1 MAQERIDSIID
12 IPAVKKEFD
21 EVLGLLDKLG
31 VSIKNSSNPTG
42 SGSMAQSLTERKTAM
57 AGLQAQT
64 EQMIATEKKLE
75 AQVDAVVEAAKEA
88 TKVNKESVESIKSY
102 NGTLDSNIKLQ
113 IQYKS
118 QIAEVR
124 QQQKEL
130 QKNFTGT
137 AGATKQYEEQ
147 MVQLVKRER
156 ELQAASTE
164 LNTIVRNQ
172 AKEMN
177 AAGNSL
183 NELRSQL
190 SQMKA
195 AADNMDIGSQEFI
208 DAQKAVADLN
218 DKIKGLEFSRGD
230 FQRNVGNYAGTFS
243 GAFNVL
249 QTSLDEV
256 RAKMAQL
263 KATGEDDSP
272 QFQNLIKEEETL
284 YKLTSGLNTEFKS
297 TRAELRT
304 MQQAATELAL
314 AWGQNNDT
322 VRNFIAEVGE
332 AKDSVADV
340 SDAIKL
346 AASDTNKLDNII
358 NAAQGI
364 AGVFGVAEGAVAL
377 FGDENKELQKTLV
390 KLQALMTIMNGL
402 QAIQNELKRKDSLF
416 TSAQI
421 AAQKA
426 YAMVVGTSTGA
437 LKVFR
442 VALASTGIGLIVI
455 ALVSLITNFGKVKDA
470 VYKLIPGLQMVGKVI
485 GGIIDWVT
493 DLVGVTSDATRQLK
507 KLADEAEKNA
517 KSQSE
522 WLDINGDKYDEYTRR
537 KVQANIDYNNK
548 VKEINEDE
556 TKNEKQKFETIKQYR
571 EKANR
576 EIKKAD
582 EDRNKAA
589 EEQRKAE
596 ADKRKQD
603 ADKKRQEQKKID
615 DQIKKDREAAAK
627 AIEEANDEM
636 AKRRLDDMGKEL
648 YDLQKNF
655 EEEKKIVEKGKGDV
669 AAITKNYLEAID
681 DIKKKYAEKDKKKA
695 EEDAKE
701 AADKAKKATLEGIE
715 KVNSE
720 LMVANSVAYA
730 FKMKQLNDQLAEEK
744 ISVEEYNKEKEQL
757 EEQYRENEI
766 RLEIQHLKR
775 LLATYKDGS
784 KEKLDL
790 LKQITDLELSLDQ
803 KKTDKQIENSK
814 KVLEME
820 KKTAE
825 AKKQLVS
832 ELKGLT
838 LSLIEGTFTKQKNE
852 VQDQLDN
859 IEKQKA
865 AEIDRISSSTLSEQ
879 EKADKIKII
888 EAKAQADKEALERRK
903 RQIDMQKAKF
913 DRDRSIF
920 EIGVNTAVAISK
932 AVAEFPLTGG
942 MPFAAIAAAIGA
954 VQIAAVLAKPLP
966 KFEKGTTSSPEGY
979 AITDEKGPEM
989 YIEPGGKTYMGSDK
1003 GPTLRYLKKGTQV
1016 IPHDQVNKL
1025 MLQSVIANSSGEGS
1039 SNHDSTAKEI
1049 RGLKEVMYWQ
1059 TGRLSE
1065 VYKKQRPNNV
1075 RVVVTS
1081 DWNTYIQQAVRE

>member
-21 EVLGLLDKLG
+21 EVIGMLDKLG
-31 VSIKNSSNPTG
+31 VAIKSSSSPTG
-42 SGSMAQSLTERKTAM
+42 SGSMAQSLTERKAAM

-75 AQVDAVVEAAKEA
+75 QQVDAVVEAAKEA

-113 IQYKS
+113 IQYKT
-118 QIAEVR
+118 QISEIR

-137 AGATKQYEEQ
+137 AEATKKYEEQ
-147 MVQLVKRER
+147 MVQLVRKEK

-164 LNTIVRNQ
+164 LNSIMRNQ
-172 AKEMN
+172 VKEMN

-208 DAQKAVADLN
+208 DAQKAIGDLN

-249 QTSLDEV
+249 KTSLEEV
-256 RAKMAQL
+256 RAKMEQL

-272 QFQNLIKEEETL
+272 QFENLVKEEQML
-284 YKLTSGLNTEFKS
+284 YKLTTGLNTEFKS

-322 VRNFIAEVGE
+322 VREFISQVGE
-332 AKDSVADV
+332 AKDSIGDV

-346 AASDTNKLDNII
+346 AASDTNKLDNLI

-377 FGDENKELQKTLV
+377 FGDENKELQKTLI
-390 KLQALMTIMNGL
+390 KLQAIMTIMNGL
-402 QAIQNELKRKDSLF
+402 QAIQNELKRKDSIF
-416 TSAQI
+416 TTAQI

-437 LKVFR
+437 LKAFR
-442 VALASTGIGLIVI
+442 VALAATGIGLIVL
-455 ALVSLITNFGKVKDA
+455 ALVALITNFTKVKEA
-470 VYKLIPGLQMVGKVI
+470 VYKLIPGLQLVGKFI
-485 GGIIDWVT
+485 GGIVDWVT
-493 DLVGVTSDATRQLK
+493 DLIGVTSDATRQLK

-517 KSQSE
+517 KRQSE

-548 VKEINEDE
+548 VKEINDDE
-556 TKNEKQKFETIKQYR
+556 TKNEKQKLDTIRQYR

-576 EIKKAD
+576 EILKAE
-582 EDRNKAA
+582 EDRQKAA
-589 EEQRKAE
+589 ADQRKAE
-596 ADKRKQD
+596 ADKRKQE
-603 ADKKRQEQKKID
+603 ADKRAQEQKKID
-615 DQIKKDREAAAK
+615 DQIKKDREAAAN
-627 AIEEANDEM
+627 AIAKANDDI
-636 AKRRLDDMGKEL
+636 AKRRMDDMNKEL
-648 YDLQKNF
+648 YDLRKQYD
-655 EEEKKIVEKGKGDV
+655 EEKKIVEKGKGDV
-669 AAITKNYLEAID
+669 AVITKNYLEAID

-701 AADKAKKATLEGIE
+701 LADKEKKEKLDAIE
-715 KVNSE
+715 KTNAE
-720 LMVANSVAYA
+720 LMVANSVSYA
-730 FKMKQLNDQLAEEK
+730 FKMRQLNTQLAEEK
-744 ISVEEYNKEKEQL
+744 ITLEEYNKEKEAL

-775 LLATYKDGS
+775 LLSTYKDGS

-790 LKQITDLELSLDQ
+790 LKQINDLEMSLDQ

-825 AKKQLVS
+825 AKKALVG
-832 ELKGLT
+832 ELKNLT
-838 LSLIEGTFTKQKNE
+838 VSLIEGTFDKQKNE
-852 VQDQLDN
+852 VQIQIDN

-888 EAKAQADKEALERRK
+888 EAKAQADRESLERRK

-966 KFEKGTTSSPEGY
+966 RFEKGTTSAPEGY

-1016 IPHDQVNKL
+1016 IPHDQVNQL
-1025 MLQSVIANSSGEGS
+1025 MLQSVVSNGIGANS
-1039 SNHDSTAKEI
+1039 NNDNTAKEI

-1059 TGRLSE
+1059 TGKLSE

-1075 RVVVTS
+1075 KVVITS
-1081 DWNTYIQQAVRE
+1081 DWNTYIQQAVRD